1 MDISASKV
9 NLITIT
15 STSTTAS
22 AAATA
27 GVKPISDSKIKSTS
41 SKSELAIKS
50 DLTASDNKT
59 EKKPLKIE
67 DVQQMTAA
75 LNRFLQLSNAGMQFA
90 LHQKTEELMVQF
102 VDTKSGQVLK
112 EFPSHEFLD
121 TMANIR
127 DYVGILLDK
136 HI

>member
-9 NLITIT
+9 NLISSPGAI
-15 STSTTAS
+15 AS
-22 AAATA
+22 
-27 GVKPISDSKIKSTS
+27 VKPISDSQVTSTAS
-41 SKSELAIKS
+41 KGEFAGKSEVNASVNKS
-50 DLTASDNKT
+50 
-59 EKKPLKIE
+59 EKKSVKIE
-67 DVQQMTAA
+67 DVQQVTAA
-75 LNRFLQLSNAGMQFA
+75 MNRILQLSNAGMHFV

-102 VDTKSGQVLK
+102 VDSKSGQVLK

-121 TMANIR
+121 TMANIG

>member
-1 MDISASKV
+1 MDISALKV
-9 NLITIT
+9 NLSTIFST
-15 STSTTAS
+15 SPTSTTAS
-22 AAATA
+22 
-27 GVKPISDSKIKSTS
+27 VKPISDSQITNTS
-41 SKSELAIKS
+41 SKRELANKS
-50 DLTASDNKT
+50 DLAVSDNKN
-59 EKKPLKIE
+59 EKKPLKTE
-67 DVQQMTAA
+67 DVQHMTAA
-75 LNRFLQLSNAGMQFA
+75 LNRFLQLSNADMQFA

-127 DYVGILLDK
+127 DYVGVLLDK